1 MFILC
6 WFVHIVLRTKQS
18 RRLICLSLQAAY
30 DGSVWERS
38 PHSHRPWIHYFQLF
52 QIGISGLDC
61 IFLFLGR
68 FDQMLKQC
76 LWPKVQGLDCLYLIF
91 WDVFF
96 DQMLK
101 QDWIAFLWFLGLFNQ
116 MLKQCLWPKVHVSPL
131 PPWCVDSCHQV
142 NPGITR
148 SMYFLW
154 PTIHILP
161 LGVRRSRQ
169 RMDLCHLLRRK

>member
-1 MFILC
+1 MFCLIHCTAQELLVQSRLRENSSLCSYCVDLFILC
-6 WFVHIVLRTKQS
+6 GWQNRVGGLFACHC
-18 RRLICLSLQAAY
+18 RLPTTDLSEKEARALTAPGFTVSNY
-30 DGSVWERS
+30 FRLGSQD
-38 PHSHRPWIHYFQLF
+38 WIAF
-52 QIGISGLDC
+52 
-61 IFLFLGR
+61 FLFLGR
-68 FDQMLKQC
+68 FNQMLK
-76 LWPKVQGLDCLYLIF
+76 
-91 WDVFF
+91 
-96 DQMLK
+96 
-101 QDWIAFLWFLGLFNQ
+101 
-116 MLKQCLWPKVHVSPL
+116 LKQCLWPKVHVSPL